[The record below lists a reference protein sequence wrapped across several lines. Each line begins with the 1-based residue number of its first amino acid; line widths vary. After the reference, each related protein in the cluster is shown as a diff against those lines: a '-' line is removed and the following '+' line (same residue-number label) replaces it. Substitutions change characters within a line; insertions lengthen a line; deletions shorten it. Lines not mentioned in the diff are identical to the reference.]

1 MGVWSTKARHYLRL
15 KQQDPC
21 CNPISDWR
29 HIAQWAYDYYRRIGI
44 SMYKWDVP
52 KEYPKLYA
60 NAPRIEKYL
69 YDDGVAVAW
78 MNGDQFMITQCAK
91 YGIDE
96 YSEPDRYEPIIY
108 GAGGIKIL
116 GLPVLT
122 LDDCVPIWN
131 NEDLLPTWNIIEPW
145 VTRYAKTQAVRD
157 NNLMYQ
163 NYPLVIK
170 TKDGKILESKI
181 AGDVLKDL
189 HQMVIQAN
197 SENPLDDLDVLNLG
211 VPYILDKLKVERD
224 TYANDILQCLGV
236 NTVEQIKKERL
247 ITDEAEAN
255 NEKQE
260 LLKGVP
266 FELRKRA
273 CEQIKNMFGVE
284 ISVSKRDVE
293 FTRGDLTGEPG
304 NEILREKGTN
314 N

>member
-1 MGVWSTKARHYLRL
+1 MGIWSTKARHYRRLRQL
-15 KQQDPC
+15 DGC

-29 HIAQWAYDYYRRIGI
+29 DIAEWAFDYYRRIGI
-44 SMYKWDVP
+44 SIYKWNVP

-60 NAPRIEKYL
+60 NAPRTEKYL
-69 YDDGVAVAW
+69 YDDGVAVIW
-78 MNGDQFMITQCAK
+78 EYQGELMITQCAK

-96 YSEPDRYEPIIY
+96 YSEPDRFQPIIY
-108 GAGGIKIL
+108 GEGGIKIP

-145 VTRYAKTQAVRD
+145 VIRYAKTQAVRD

-170 TKDGKILESKI
+170 TKDGKILESKV

-197 SENPLDDLDVLNLG
+197 SENPLDDLDVLNLN
-211 VPYILDKLKVERD
+211 VPYILSELKQERD

-236 NTVEQIKKERL
+236 NTIEQIKKERL
-247 ITDEAEAN
+247 ITDEARQN

-260 LLKGVP
+260 LLLGVP
-266 FELRKRA
+266 YELRKKA
-273 CEQIKNMFGVE
+273 CDQARDMFGVE
-284 ISVSKRDVE
+284 ISVAKREID
-293 FTRGDLTGEPG
+293 FTRGDLTGEPS